1 MSNAD
6 SPAPSETEN
15 KRGEVVFRFC
25 PEWYVG
31 AHTTSNEYIADLSNS
46 SNMLYP
52 KEDRAT
58 SELLYVCRACH
69 AVQKF
74 DTNCTERK
82 HLGSTIGDTAGVTTD
97 VANDPTVGDD
107 SSALPCFCTMCGDAL
122 RCIKCDEPIADD
134 SDLTAYAIAQEED
147 VDDSSGF

>member
-1 MSNAD
+1 
-6 SPAPSETEN
+6 
-15 KRGEVVFRFC
+15 
-25 PEWYVG
+25 
-31 AHTTSNEYIADLSNS
+31 
-46 SNMLYP
+46 MLYP

-74 DTNCTERK
+74 DTHCTERK
-82 HLGSTIGDTAGVTTD
+82 QFGSTVSATAGITTD

-122 RCIKCDEPIADD
+122 RCIKCDEPIAEASNQTDNI
-134 SDLTAYAIAQEED
+134 LAQEED
-147 VDDSSGF
+147 GEQSFGS

>member
-1 MSNAD
+1 
-6 SPAPSETEN
+6 
-15 KRGEVVFRFC
+15 
-25 PEWYVG
+25 
-31 AHTTSNEYIADLSNS
+31 
-46 SNMLYP
+46 MLYP

-82 HLGSTIGDTAGVTTD
+82 YLGSAVADTAGVTTD

-122 RCIKCDEPIADD
+122 RCVTCDEPIAEISDQPD
-134 SDLTAYAIAQEED
+134 SPGAQEED
-147 VDDSSGF
+147 VQHPL

>member
-1 MSNAD
+1 MSTTD
-6 SPAPSETEN
+6 SPAGSEATE
-15 KRGEVVFRFC
+15 KKARSEVIFRFC
-25 PEWYVG
+25 PEC
-31 AHTTSNEYIADLSNS
+31 

-82 HLGSTIGDTAGVTTD
+82 YLGSTVADTAGVTTD
-97 VANDPTVGDD
+97 VANDPT
-107 SSALPCFCTMCGDAL
+107 LPRATQRCPRCHENDAVYFQSQQRAADTGMKLYYVCTSCN
-122 RCIKCDEPIADD
+122 
-134 SDLTAYAIAQEED
+134 Q
-147 VDDSSGF
+147 VFNVV

>member
-1 MSNAD
+1 VYKDFAN
-6 SPAPSETEN
+6 
-15 KRGEVVFRFC
+15 
-25 PEWYVG
+25 
-31 AHTTSNEYIADLSNS
+31 IAAS

-82 HLGSTIGDTAGVTTD
+82 YLSSTIRETSGVTTD

-122 RCIKCDEPIADD
+122 RCVTCDEPIA
-134 SDLTAYAIAQEED
+134 E
-147 VDDSSGF
+147 VSSQHDYPAA

>member
-1 MSNAD
+1 MISTINHI
-6 SPAPSETEN
+6 
-15 KRGEVVFRFC
+15 V
-25 PEWYVG
+25 
-31 AHTTSNEYIADLSNS
+31 YILANLNTS

-82 HLGSTIGDTAGVTTD
+82 YLSNTIRETSGVTTD

-122 RCIKCDEPIADD
+122 RCGICDEPIAEV
-134 SDLTAYAIAQEED
+134 SDQLDYSGAQEED
-147 VDDSSGF
+147 TCHHS